1 MKYVNVLVKS
11 LCLLAVFCLISVS
24 CSKDD
29 EEKISNVSFHVDVIN
44 NRDEPV
50 LFFYGDDLSVIIGA
64 GKELTGDYT
73 VTSAT
78 GYTMVGVKSEDG
90 RIIDK
95 EEMSDGQLYKCV
107 VKKEYEEFDV
117 AFHVDVINLREE
129 AVYVFYE
136 DGSSSIV
143 GAGKEFT
150 SDRTVVSRNTY
161 TSVGVRLSDGRVL
174 DRKNVENGD
183 VYKLVVNKSSS
194 GQEVSDKVETWSL
207 VVELTNSSSNSVY
220 LFMDGKQSNIV
231 ASGNKLSTMI
241 EITNQSEVSIE
252 VKNATGDVLDSKT
265 VMKNKSY
272 VKEIKDP
279 TFTITKIVLTKWAA
293 DNLFDNPDPWMRISS
308 GDNLIGRTDYFPD
321 KNDGSTCTWSDLNI
335 EIKNIYSRINF
346 DLYDYNLGYST
357 TGSSFIDG
365 LYTTSFYTHWKSTS
379 FDMYTS
385 SLKFTLYGVWK

>member
-150 SDRTVVSRNTY
+150 TDRTVVSRNIY
-161 TSVGVRLSDGRVL
+161 TTVGVRLSNGRVL
-174 DRKNVENGD
+174 DKKDVYDGN
-183 VYKLVVNKSSS
+183 VYKLVVNKESSE
-194 GQEVSDKVETWSL
+194 QEVSDRIDTWSL
-207 VVELTNSSSNSVY
+207 VIELTNSSSNSVY
-220 LFMDGKQSNIV
+220 LFVDGKQTNIV
-231 ASGNKLSTMI
+231 SSGNKLSSMI
-241 EITNQSEVSIE
+241 EITNQSEVSIA
-252 VKNATGDVLDSKT
+252 VKNASGDVLDSKK
-265 VMKNKSY
+265 VSKKGSY

-293 DNLFDNPDPWMRISS
+293 NNLLDRPDPWMRISY

-321 KNDGSTCTWSDLNI
+321 KTDGSTCTWSDLNI
-335 EIKNIYSRINF
+335 EIKNIYSRIDF

-357 TGSSFIDG
+357 SGSSFIDG